1 MDVSMLNA
9 IPSKTIEV
17 IELTINSISIP
28 PILQQARAQTL
39 SVIENAKTISDLE
52 DLDSNLYI
60 LYKAIESYGLYEPI
74 KVYRG
79 KGKGTS
85 YELAEGLLRFAI
97 YKKLKISTKIPA
109 VVIEQEDAL
118 NRAFIG
124 NMARE
129 DYSLPELAA
138 WIKHL
143 ISSGETENSIF
154 IKFHIPRTRITH
166 ALFSITTEYEE
177 LLRKYPETAITTL
190 KRIQTAIASD
200 SSYMKNPITRNTL
213 LTTLKGLEGRSVS
226 KSIIDSQLE
235 DAKKVVDSTVSSEDG
250 KTTYTGEPSSA
261 STKNNDSKDPP
272 EPPIF
277 YREATVT
284 MDTFINSVVKI
295 EKAIKEHKMAQ
306 DDVKVT
312 IHITKQATAMLVNK
326 DEQYVCNHDIEKWLD
341 EK

>member
-1 MDVSMLNA
+1 MLNA
-9 IPSKTIEV
+9 NPSKTIEV

-39 SVIENAKTISDLE
+39 SVIENSKTISDLE
-52 DLDSNLYI
+52 ALDSNLYI

-74 KVYRG
+74 KVYRE

-97 YKKLKISTKIPA
+97 FKKLKISTKIPA

-118 NRAFIG
+118 HRAFIG

-143 ISSGETENSIF
+143 ITSGETENSIF
-154 IKFHIPRTRITH
+154 NKFHIPRTRITH
-166 ALFSITTEYEE
+166 TLFSITPEYEE

-190 KRIQTAIASD
+190 KRIHTAMASD
-200 SSYMKNPITRNTL
+200 SPYMLNPITRNTL
-213 LTTLKGLEGRSVS
+213 LTTLRNLEGHSVP
-226 KSIIDSQLE
+226 KSIIDSLLE
-235 DAKKVVDSTVSSEDG
+235 DAKKVVDSTVLSEDG
-250 KTTYTGEPSSA
+250 KRTYTRAEPSSA
-261 STKNNDSKDPP
+261 STKNMDDKDPP
-272 EPPIF
+272 VPPVF

-284 MDTFINSVVKI
+284 MDTFINSVAKI
-295 EKAIKEHKMAQ
+295 DEAIKKYNITQ
-306 DDVKVT
+306 SDIKVT
-312 IHITKQATAMLVNK
+312 IQITKQASAKLVNK
-326 DEQYVCNHDIEKWLD
+326 EEQYVSNHDIEKWLN

>member
-1 MDVSMLNA
+1 MLNA
-9 IPSKTIEV
+9 NPSKTIEV

-28 PILQQARAQTL
+28 PILQQARAQPL
-39 SVIENAKTISDLE
+39 SAIENSNNIE

-60 LYKAIESYGLYEPI
+60 LYKAIKDYGLYEPI
-74 KVYRG
+74 KVYSK

-118 NRAFIG
+118 HRAFIG

-154 IKFHIPRTRITH
+154 TKFHIPRTRITH
-166 ALFSITTEYEE
+166 ALFSITPEYED

-190 KRIQTAIASD
+190 KRIHTAMASD
-200 SSYMKNPITRNTL
+200 SPYMQNAITRNTL
-213 LTTLKGLEGRSVS
+213 LTTLKNLEGHSVP
-226 KSIIDSQLE
+226 KSIIDSLLE
-235 DAKKVVDSTVSSEDG
+235 DAKKVIDSTVLSEDG
-250 KTTYTGEPSSA
+250 TTTYTRAEPSSA
-261 STKNNDSKDPP
+261 STKNMDDKDPP
-272 EPPIF
+272 VPPVF

-284 MDTFINSVVKI
+284 MNTFINSVAKI
-295 EKAIKEHKMAQ
+295 ENAIKKLNIPQ
-306 DDVKVT
+306 DDIKVT
-312 IHITKQATAMLVNK
+312 IQMTKQATAKLVNK
-326 DEQYVCNHDIEKWLD
+326 EEQYVCNHDIEKWLN

>member
-1 MDVSMLNA
+1 MLNA
-9 IPSKTIEV
+9 NPSKTIEV

-28 PILQQARAQTL
+28 PILQQARAQPL
-39 SVIENAKTISDLE
+39 SAIENSNNIE

-60 LYKAIESYGLYEPI
+60 LYKAIKDYGLYEPI
-74 KVYRG
+74 KVYSK

-97 YKKLKISTKIPA
+97 FKKLKISTKIPA

-118 NRAFIG
+118 HRAFIG

-154 IKFHIPRTRITH
+154 TKFHIPRTRITH
-166 ALFSITTEYEE
+166 ALFSITPEYED

-190 KRIQTAIASD
+190 KRIHTAMASD
-200 SSYMKNPITRNTL
+200 SPYMQNAITRNTL
-213 LTTLKGLEGRSVS
+213 LTTLKNLEGHSVP
-226 KSIIDSQLE
+226 KSIIDSLLE
-235 DAKKVVDSTVSSEDG
+235 DAKKVIDSTVLSEDG
-250 KTTYTGEPSSA
+250 TTTYTRTEPSSA
-261 STKNNDSKDPP
+261 STKNMDDKDPP
-272 EPPIF
+272 VPPVF

-284 MDTFINSVVKI
+284 MNTFINSVAKI
-295 EKAIKEHKMAQ
+295 ENAIKKLNIPQ
-306 DDVKVT
+306 DDIKVT
-312 IHITKQATAMLVNK
+312 IQMTKQATAKLVNK
-326 DEQYVCNHDIEKWLD
+326 EEQYVCNHDIEKWLN

>member
-1 MDVSMLNA
+1 MLNA
-9 IPSKTIEV
+9 NPSKTIEV

-28 PILQQARAQTL
+28 PILQQARAQPL
-39 SVIENAKTISDLE
+39 SAIENSNNIE

-60 LYKAIESYGLYEPI
+60 LYKAIKDYGLYEPI
-74 KVYRG
+74 KVYSK

-109 VVIEQEDAL
+109 VVIQQEDAL
-118 NRAFIG
+118 HRAFIG

-154 IKFHIPRTRITH
+154 TKFHIPRTRITH
-166 ALFSITTEYEE
+166 ALFSITPEYED

-190 KRIQTAIASD
+190 KRIHTAMASD
-200 SSYMKNPITRNTL
+200 SPYMQNAITRNTL
-213 LTTLKGLEGRSVS
+213 LTTLKNLEGHSVP

-235 DAKKVVDSTVSSEDG
+235 DAKKVLDTTVLSEDG
-250 KTTYTGEPSSA
+250 KTTYTRAEPSSA
-261 STKNNDSKDPP
+261 STKNMDDKDPP
-272 EPPIF
+272 VPPVF

-284 MDTFINSVVKI
+284 MNTFINSVAKI
-295 EKAIKEHKMAQ
+295 ENAIKKLNIPQ
-306 DDVKVT
+306 DDIKVT
-312 IHITKQATAMLVNK
+312 IQMTKQATAKLVNK
-326 DEQYVCNHDIEKWLD
+326 EEQYVCNHDIEKWLN

>member
-1 MDVSMLNA
+1 MLNA
-9 IPSKTIEV
+9 NPSKTIEV

-28 PILQQARAQTL
+28 PILQQARAQPL
-39 SVIENAKTISDLE
+39 SAIENSNNIE

-60 LYKAIESYGLYEPI
+60 LYKAIKDYGLYEPI
-74 KVYRG
+74 KVYSK

-118 NRAFIG
+118 HRAFIG

-154 IKFHIPRTRITH
+154 TKFHIPRTRITH
-166 ALFSITTEYEE
+166 ALFSITPEYED

-190 KRIQTAIASD
+190 KRIHTAMASD
-200 SSYMKNPITRNTL
+200 SPYMQNPITRNTL
-213 LTTLKGLEGRSVS
+213 LTTLKNLEGHSVP

-235 DAKKVVDSTVSSEDG
+235 DAKKVLDSTVLSEDG
-250 KTTYTGEPSSA
+250 KTTYTRAEPSSA
-261 STKNNDSKDPP
+261 STKNMDDKDPP
-272 EPPIF
+272 VPPVF

-284 MDTFINSVVKI
+284 MNTFINSVAKI
-295 EKAIKEHKMAQ
+295 ENAIKKLNIPQ
-306 DDVKVT
+306 DDIKVT
-312 IHITKQATAMLVNK
+312 IQMTKQATAKLVNK
-326 DEQYVCNHDIEKWLD
+326 EEQYVCNHDIEKWLN

>member
-1 MDVSMLNA
+1 MLNA
-9 IPSKTIEV
+9 NPSKTIEV

-28 PILQQARAQTL
+28 PILQQARAQPL
-39 SVIENAKTISDLE
+39 SAIENSNNIE

-60 LYKAIESYGLYEPI
+60 LYKAIKDYGLYEPI
-74 KVYRG
+74 KVYSK

-109 VVIEQEDAL
+109 VMIEQEDAL
-118 NRAFIG
+118 HRAFIG

-154 IKFHIPRTRITH
+154 TKFHIPRTRITH
-166 ALFSITTEYEE
+166 ALFSITPEYED

-190 KRIQTAIASD
+190 KRIHAAMASD
-200 SSYMKNPITRNTL
+200 SPYMQNPITRNTL
-213 LTTLKGLEGRSVS
+213 LTTLKNLEGHSVP
-226 KSIIDSQLE
+226 KSIIDSLLE
-235 DAKKVVDSTVSSEDG
+235 DAKKVIDSTVLSGDG
-250 KTTYTGEPSSA
+250 KTTYTGAEPSSA
-261 STKNNDSKDPP
+261 STKNMDDKDPP
-272 EPPIF
+272 VPPVF

-284 MDTFINSVVKI
+284 MNTFINSVAKI
-295 EKAIKEHKMAQ
+295 ENAIKKLNIPQ
-306 DDVKVT
+306 DDIKVT
-312 IHITKQATAMLVNK
+312 IQMTKEATAKLVNK
-326 DEQYVCNHDIEKWLD
+326 EEQYVCNHDIEKWLN

>member
-1 MDVSMLNA
+1 MLNA
-9 IPSKTIEV
+9 NPSKTIEV

-28 PILQQARAQTL
+28 PILQQARAQPL
-39 SVIENAKTISDLE
+39 SAIENSNNIE

-60 LYKAIESYGLYEPI
+60 LYKAIKDYGLYEPI
-74 KVYRG
+74 KVYSK

-118 NRAFIG
+118 HRAFIG

-154 IKFHIPRTRITH
+154 TKFHIPRTRITH
-166 ALFSITTEYEE
+166 ALFSITPEYED

-190 KRIQTAIASD
+190 KRIHTAMASD
-200 SSYMKNPITRNTL
+200 SPYMQNPITRNTL
-213 LTTLKGLEGRSVS
+213 LTTLKNLEGHSVP

-235 DAKKVVDSTVSSEDG
+235 DAKKVLDTTVLSEDG
-250 KTTYTGEPSSA
+250 KTTYTRAEPSSA
-261 STKNNDSKDPP
+261 STKNMDDKDPP
-272 EPPIF
+272 VPPVF

-284 MDTFINSVVKI
+284 MNTFINSVAKI
-295 EKAIKEHKMAQ
+295 ENAIKKLNIPQ
-306 DDVKVT
+306 DDIKVT
-312 IHITKQATAMLVNK
+312 IQMTKQATAKLVNK
-326 DEQYVCNHDIEKWLD
+326 EEQYVCNHDIEKWLN

>member
-1 MDVSMLNA
+1 MLNA
-9 IPSKTIEV
+9 NPSKTIEV

-28 PILQQARAQTL
+28 PILQQARAQPL
-39 SVIENAKTISDLE
+39 SAIENSNNIE

-60 LYKAIESYGLYEPI
+60 LYKAIKDYGLYEPI
-74 KVYRG
+74 KVYSK

-109 VVIEQEDAL
+109 VVIQQEDAL
-118 NRAFIG
+118 HRAFIG

-154 IKFHIPRTRITH
+154 TKFHIPRTRITH
-166 ALFSITTEYEE
+166 ALFSITPEYED

-190 KRIQTAIASD
+190 KRIHTAMASD
-200 SSYMKNPITRNTL
+200 SPYMQNAITRNTL
-213 LTTLKGLEGRSVS
+213 LTTLKNLEGHSVP
-226 KSIIDSQLE
+226 KSIIDSLLE
-235 DAKKVVDSTVSSEDG
+235 DAKKVIDSTVLSEDG
-250 KTTYTGEPSSA
+250 TTTYTRAEPSSA
-261 STKNNDSKDPP
+261 STKNMDDKDPP
-272 EPPIF
+272 VPPVF

-284 MDTFINSVVKI
+284 MNTFINSVAKI
-295 EKAIKEHKMAQ
+295 ENAIKKLNIPQ
-306 DDVKVT
+306 DDIKVT
-312 IHITKQATAMLVNK
+312 IQMTKQATAKLVNK
-326 DEQYVCNHDIEKWLD
+326 EEQYVCNHDIEKWLN

>member
-1 MDVSMLNA
+1 MLNA
-9 IPSKTIEV
+9 NPSKTIEV

-28 PILQQARAQTL
+28 PILQQARAQPL
-39 SVIENAKTISDLE
+39 SAIENSNNIE

-60 LYKAIESYGLYEPI
+60 LYKAIKDYGLYEPI
-74 KVYRG
+74 KVYSK

-118 NRAFIG
+118 HRAFIG

-154 IKFHIPRTRITH
+154 TKFHIPRTRITH
-166 ALFSITTEYEE
+166 ALFSITPEYED

-190 KRIQTAIASD
+190 KRIHTAMASD
-200 SSYMKNPITRNTL
+200 SPYMQNAITRNTL
-213 LTTLKGLEGRSVS
+213 LTTLKNLEGHSVP
-226 KSIIDSQLE
+226 KSIIDSLLE
-235 DAKKVVDSTVSSEDG
+235 DAKKVIDSTVLSGDG
-250 KTTYTGEPSSA
+250 KTTYTGAEPSSA
-261 STKNNDSKDPP
+261 STKNMDDKDPP
-272 EPPIF
+272 VPPVF

-284 MDTFINSVVKI
+284 MNTFINSVAKI
-295 EKAIKEHKMAQ
+295 ENAIKKLNIPQ
-306 DDVKVT
+306 DDIKVT
-312 IHITKQATAMLVNK
+312 IQMTKQATAKLVNK
-326 DEQYVCNHDIEKWLD
+326 EEQYVCNHDIEKWLN

>member
-1 MDVSMLNA
+1 
-9 IPSKTIEV
+9 
-17 IELTINSISIP
+17 
-28 PILQQARAQTL
+28 
-39 SVIENAKTISDLE
+39 
-52 DLDSNLYI
+52 
-60 LYKAIESYGLYEPI
+60 
-74 KVYRG
+74 
-79 KGKGTS
+79 
-85 YELAEGLLRFAI
+85 
-97 YKKLKISTKIPA
+97 
-109 VVIEQEDAL
+109 
-118 NRAFIG
+118 
-124 NMARE
+124 MARE

-226 KSIIDSQLE
+226 KSIIDAQSE
-235 DAKKVVDSTVSSEDG
+235 DSKKVVDSTVSSEDG

>member
-1 MDVSMLNA
+1 MLNA
-9 IPSKTIEV
+9 NPSKTIEV

-28 PILQQARAQTL
+28 PILQQARAQPL
-39 SVIENAKTISDLE
+39 SAIENANNIE

-60 LYKAIESYGLYEPI
+60 LYKAIKDYGLYEPI
-74 KVYRG
+74 KVYSK

-118 NRAFIG
+118 HRAFIG

-154 IKFHIPRTRITH
+154 TKFHIPRTRITH
-166 ALFSITTEYEE
+166 ALFSITPEYED

-190 KRIQTAIASD
+190 KRIHTAMASD
-200 SSYMKNPITRNTL
+200 SPYMQNPITRNTL
-213 LTTLKGLEGRSVS
+213 LTTLKNLEGHSVP

-235 DAKKVVDSTVSSEDG
+235 DAKKVLDTTVLSEDG
-250 KTTYTGEPSSA
+250 KTTYTRAEPSSA
-261 STKNNDSKDPP
+261 STKNMDDKDPP
-272 EPPIF
+272 VPPVF

-284 MDTFINSVVKI
+284 MNTFINSVAKI
-295 EKAIKEHKMAQ
+295 ENAIKKLNIPQ
-306 DDVKVT
+306 DDIKVT
-312 IHITKQATAMLVNK
+312 IQMTKQATAKLVNK
-326 DEQYVCNHDIEKWLD
+326 EEQYVCNHDIEKWLN

>member
-1 MDVSMLNA
+1 MLNA
-9 IPSKTIEV
+9 NPSKTIEV

-28 PILQQARAQTL
+28 PILQQARAQPL
-39 SVIENAKTISDLE
+39 SAIENSNNIE

-60 LYKAIESYGLYEPI
+60 LYKAIKDYGLYEPI
-74 KVYRG
+74 KVYSK

-118 NRAFIG
+118 HRAFIG

-154 IKFHIPRTRITH
+154 TKFHIPRTRITH
-166 ALFSITTEYEE
+166 ALFSITPEYED

-190 KRIQTAIASD
+190 KRIHTAMASD
-200 SSYMKNPITRNTL
+200 SPYMQNAITRNTL
-213 LTTLKGLEGRSVS
+213 LTTLKNLEGHSVP
-226 KSIIDSQLE
+226 KSIIDSLLE
-235 DAKKVVDSTVSSEDG
+235 DAKKVIDSTVLSEDG
-250 KTTYTGEPSSA
+250 TTTYTRTEPSSA
-261 STKNNDSKDPP
+261 STKNMDDKDPP
-272 EPPIF
+272 VPPVF

-284 MDTFINSVVKI
+284 MNTFINSVAKI
-295 EKAIKEHKMAQ
+295 ENAIKKLNIPQ
-306 DDVKVT
+306 DDIKVT
-312 IHITKQATAMLVNK
+312 IQMTKQATAKLVNK
-326 DEQYVCNHDIEKWLD
+326 EEQYVCNHDIEKWLN

>member
-1 MDVSMLNA
+1 MLNA
-9 IPSKTIEV
+9 NPSKTIEV

-28 PILQQARAQTL
+28 PILQQARAQPL
-39 SVIENAKTISDLE
+39 SAIENSNNIE

-60 LYKAIESYGLYEPI
+60 LYKAIKDYGLYEPI
-74 KVYRG
+74 KVYSK

-118 NRAFIG
+118 HRAFIG

-154 IKFHIPRTRITH
+154 TKFHIPRTRITH
-166 ALFSITTEYEE
+166 ALFSITPEYEE

-190 KRIQTAIASD
+190 KRIHTAMASD
-200 SSYMKNPITRNTL
+200 SPYMQNAITRNTL
-213 LTTLKGLEGRSVS
+213 LTTLKNLEGHSVP
-226 KSIIDSQLE
+226 KSIIDSLLE
-235 DAKKVVDSTVSSEDG
+235 DAKKVIDSTVLSEDG
-250 KTTYTGEPSSA
+250 TTTYTRTEPSSA
-261 STKNNDSKDPP
+261 STKNMDDKDPP
-272 EPPIF
+272 VPPVF

-284 MDTFINSVVKI
+284 MNTFINSVAKI
-295 EKAIKEHKMAQ
+295 ENAIKKLNIPQ
-306 DDVKVT
+306 DDIKVT
-312 IHITKQATAMLVNK
+312 IQMTKQATAKLVNK
-326 DEQYVCNHDIEKWLD
+326 EEQYVCNHDIEKWLN

>member
-1 MDVSMLNA
+1 MLNA
-9 IPSKTIEV
+9 NPSKTIEV

-28 PILQQARAQTL
+28 PILQQARAQPL
-39 SVIENAKTISDLE
+39 SAIENSNNIE

-60 LYKAIESYGLYEPI
+60 LYKAIKDYGLYEPI
-74 KVYRG
+74 KVYSK

-118 NRAFIG
+118 HRAFIG

-154 IKFHIPRTRITH
+154 TKFHIPRTRITH
-166 ALFSITTEYEE
+166 ALFSITPEYED

-200 SSYMKNPITRNTL
+200 SPYMQNPITRNTL
-213 LTTLKGLEGRSVS
+213 LTTLKNLEGHSVP
-226 KSIIDSQLE
+226 KSIIDSLLE
-235 DAKKVVDSTVSSEDG
+235 DAKKVIDSTVLSGDG
-250 KTTYTGEPSSA
+250 KTTYTGAEPSSA
-261 STKNNDSKDPP
+261 STKNMDDKDPP
-272 EPPIF
+272 VPPVF

-284 MDTFINSVVKI
+284 MNTFINSVAKI
-295 EKAIKEHKMAQ
+295 ENAIKKLNIPQ
-306 DDVKVT
+306 DDIKVT
-312 IHITKQATAMLVNK
+312 IQMTKQATAKLVNK
-326 DEQYVCNHDIEKWLD
+326 EEQYVCNHDIEKWFN

>member
-1 MDVSMLNA
+1 MLNA
-9 IPSKTIEV
+9 NPSKTIEV

-28 PILQQARAQTL
+28 PILQQARAQPL
-39 SVIENAKTISDLE
+39 SAIENSNNIE

-60 LYKAIESYGLYEPI
+60 LYKAIKDYGLYEPI
-74 KVYRG
+74 KVYSK

-109 VVIEQEDAL
+109 VMIEQEDAL
-118 NRAFIG
+118 HRAFIG

-154 IKFHIPRTRITH
+154 TKFHIPRTRITH
-166 ALFSITTEYEE
+166 ALFSITPEYED

-190 KRIQTAIASD
+190 KRIHTAMASD
-200 SSYMKNPITRNTL
+200 SPYMQNAITRNTL
-213 LTTLKGLEGRSVS
+213 LTTLKNLEGHSVP
-226 KSIIDSQLE
+226 KSIIDSLLE
-235 DAKKVVDSTVSSEDG
+235 DAKKVIDSTVLSGDG
-250 KTTYTGEPSSA
+250 KTTYTGAEPSSA
-261 STKNNDSKDPP
+261 STKNMDDKDPP
-272 EPPIF
+272 VPPVF

-284 MDTFINSVVKI
+284 MNTFINSVAKI
-295 EKAIKEHKMAQ
+295 ENAIKKLNIPQ
-306 DDVKVT
+306 DDIKVT
-312 IHITKQATAMLVNK
+312 IQMTKQATAKLVNK
-326 DEQYVCNHDIEKWLD
+326 EEQYVCNHDIEKWLN